1 MKIKRKKE
9 NEILAL
15 RLALILAKQE
25 AEKFKKTDDN
35 GTCNLDIPV
44 LTLTQWHS
52 LDIHEAFKGTGLWAQ
67 IEGNCIFI
75 YGAIDGY
82 GSKRTSMA
90 EAVRD
95 SLKQSGYTAYV
106 HYRID

>member
-1 MKIKRKKE
+1 MKIQRKKE

-25 AEKFKKTDDN
+25 AEKFKNTDDG
-35 GTCNLDIPV
+35 GTCNLDLPV
-44 LTLTQWHS
+44 LTLTQWHN
-52 LDIHEAFKGTGLWAQ
+52 LDIDEAFKGTGLWAH
-67 IEGNCIFI
+67 IEKNCVFI
-75 YGAIDGY
+75 CGAVDGC
-82 GSKRTSMA
+82 GFKRTAMA